1 MTDWQIL
8 NYKID
13 EDCVTFITRYGI
25 FVFVMR
31 GAGDVVNLCL
41 LGMIIGDSILYDS
54 YDFVI
59 DNVLWKDMQVC
70 QPIPASSFLPN
81 LSS

>member
-1 MTDWQIL
+1 
-8 NYKID
+8 
-13 EDCVTFITRYGI
+13 
-25 FVFVMR
+25 MR

-41 LGMIIGDSILYDS
+41 LGMIIGDSIWYDS